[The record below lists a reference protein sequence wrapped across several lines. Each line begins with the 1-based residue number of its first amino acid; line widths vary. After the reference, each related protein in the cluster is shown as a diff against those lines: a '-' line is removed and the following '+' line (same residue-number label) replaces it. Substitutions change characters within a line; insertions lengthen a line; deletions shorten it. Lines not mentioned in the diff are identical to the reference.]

1 MNAVYLK
8 DQKFRANGQ
17 MLKKFRE
24 QLNLPL
30 NKMGKFFI
38 KHGVKKLGDKSYVEM
53 EKERRK
59 FEKKKFE
66 DVAWAF
72 AQEAAN
78 QRVDFLISVQEL
90 YHEEQKRNKFHFFLQ
105 RIDQAENLFK
115 FLDRADKKKTLN
127 LSYINSEHE
136 VYIKRLFKKISDY
149 LDNSFFAS
157 NNSNSESEE
166 ELGDFTKESTVIENL
181 ISVDKCLSAI
191 KIGQAPLGIFCGILP
206 VDNLELHVN
215 DIPWTAGFISQGDG
229 YESGDWHQKQYVK
242 SAVKKVQFKIENRKY
257 LIIYFGDPKYSFMK
271 AVYNMP
277 FTKHELN
284 NIVSKQDKLPN
295 NFDQM
300 PEKIGADILK
310 AHAMA
315 ELILKTGKIEPN
327 ILLKT
332 NFEITPLYVNEEK
345 K

>member
-1 MNAVYLK
+1 
-8 DQKFRANGQ
+8 
-17 MLKKFRE
+17 
-24 QLNLPL
+24 
-30 NKMGKFFI
+30 
-38 KHGVKKLGDKSYVEM
+38 
-53 EKERRK
+53 
-59 FEKKKFE
+59 
-66 DVAWAF
+66 
-72 AQEAAN
+72 AN
-78 QRVDFLISVQEL
+78 QKIDFLISVQEL

-215 DIPWTAGFISQGDG
+215 DIPWTAGFMSQGDG

-257 LIIYFGDPKYSFMK
+257 LIIYFGDPKYRFMK